1 MTNLL
6 GGATAGSF
14 HSAVSGTCT
23 VVVTMGNSVTAA
35 NGFACGRPNNL
46 TTNSDS
52 SSWSQTATTTTTVTL
67 SGTSVA
73 GDVIS
78 FAFTPY

>member
-1 MTNLL
+1 
-6 GGATAGSF
+6 
-14 HSAVSGTCT
+14 
-23 VVVTMGNSVTAA
+23 MGNSVTAT
-35 NGFACGRPNNL
+35 NGFACGRPNDL

-52 SSWSQTATTTTTVTL
+52 SSWSQTATSTTTVTL

-78 FAFTPY
+78 FACTPY